1 MADNVELFGFENE
14 DIKGGIFD
22 KYKGKKGE
30 VHRLGIA
37 FTDPKA
43 MFAGAKTHYKERYF
57 LCKKGL
63 CCDKL
68 GAAKWRVGAVIIKY
82 NTDKLG
88 GLKQPFSYDLYPWIF
103 SETTFIKLKGI
114 NNEFPLAT
122 HDLKVSCSNEEYQH
136 LDITPCNESV
146 WQAKEELKKKILEE
160 ARAIWDYVKKGVAS
174 DMSVEEIRDLLSAGA
189 ASVDPTSKLD
199 LDQVLSKI

>member
-1 MADNVELFGFENE
+1 MAENVELFGFENE
-14 DIKGGIFD
+14 DIKGGIYD

-30 VHRLGIA
+30 VHRNGII

-43 MFAGAKTHYKERYF
+43 MFAGAKAHYKERYF
-57 LCKKGL
+57 LCKKGI

-68 GAAKWRVGAVIIKY
+68 GAAKWRVGAVIVKY
-82 NTDKLG
+82 NTDKMG
-88 GLKQPFSYDLYPWIF
+88 TIKQPFSYDLYPWIF
-103 SETTFIKLKGI
+103 SETTFIKLKAI

-122 HDLKVSCSNEEYQH
+122 HDLKISCSNEEYQH
-136 LDITPCNESV
+136 LDITPCNETI
-146 WQAKEELKKKILEE
+146 WQAKDELKKRILDE
-160 ARAIWDYVKKGVAS
+160 AKPIWDYVKKGIAS

-189 ASVDPTSKLD
+189 VAIDPTSKLD